1 MNLVH
6 DDHNHNH
13 KSESE
18 NPLASCFSLADS
30 GFAMPNGTTA
40 MYSVQVVRSFTF
52 FVFTFYVL
60 LSACL
65 WLTQPGTHIH
75 TLHKR

>member
-6 DDHNHNH
+6 DDHNH

-18 NPLASCFSLADS
+18 LASCFSLADS
-30 GFAMPNGTTA
+30 GFAMPDGTTA
-40 MYSVQVVRSFTF
+40 MYSVHVVRSFTF
-52 FVFTFYVL
+52 YVFRFTFNVL